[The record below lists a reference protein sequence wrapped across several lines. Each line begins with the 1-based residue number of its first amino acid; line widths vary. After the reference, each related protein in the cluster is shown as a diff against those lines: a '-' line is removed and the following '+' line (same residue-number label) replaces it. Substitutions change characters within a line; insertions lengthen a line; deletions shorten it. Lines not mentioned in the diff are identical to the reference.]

1 MIRKKDFLKEYNI
14 DKETLKKTGMKWEE
28 LNSIYDSYSSLE
40 PQLKKIGKEFV
51 NDYLYDIEKAG
62 IHSYRY
68 RTKKAGHLLEKI
80 IRKKSTQPDPYK
92 YINRKNYYKYM
103 TDLIGI
109 RVFFLYREDWIHF
122 HNYITSVFEND
133 PANYIEDRLLDF
145 DDNPEH
151 SYIAERPKVYRRTG
165 DTRIYDK
172 KLIDIKSDGIY
183 RSLHYI
189 IKYKGYYVEIQGRT
203 LFEEGWSE
211 IDHDIVYPYFQ
222 NDEML
227 SDFSTLLNRLAGM
240 ADEMS
245 SYFRRIKVQRQEQLE
260 KEQTE
265 KELEEKETKKKE
277 TQKKEGQKKESQKK
291 ETTKKAVPKKT
302 EK

>member
-28 LNSIYDSYSSLE
+28 LNSIYDSYCRLE

-68 RTKKAGHLLEKI
+68 RTKKAGHILEKI
-80 IRKKSTQPDPYK
+80 IRKKSAHPDQYK

-122 HNYITSVFEND
+122 HNYITSVFENN
-133 PANYIEDRLLDF
+133 PENYIEDRLLDF

-151 SYIAERPKVYRRTG
+151 NYIAERPKVYRRTG

-245 SYFRRIKVQRQEQLE
+245 SYFRRIKVQRQEQIEKELEEKEQVE

-265 KELEEKETKKKE
+265 KEARKKKEKE
-277 TQKKEGQKKESQKK
+277 TQKKDAQKKI
-291 ETTKKAVPKKT
+291 